1 MYLIAFILIIGSL
14 FSFLFLG
21 NAFDT
26 TVSDNIKKTEE
37 VEKSSNLMLFNGS
50 RTLTKKS
57 DASDLSN
64 VKMSIFSE
72 DTHSVLD
79 KERLDNFQK
88 AIEVLVINEGNYNPT
103 CKEIA
108 ETKLITESDCNLI
121 KEKEYKAIKFV
132 NNQIA
137 TTNKNLLNIFE
148 NKNSS
153 HLKFNDN
160 DVFFIKNYNKEVME
174 SDRESFKRNLEFTT
188 KLQESFKF
196 FDNEQELREYGKVLL
211 KNYNERN
218 NIDIFTIY
226 RLDLILHEIENREY
240 EKRIKDAIT
249 NKISEDEILKL
260 KEINKNRVSINPS
273 DYFYNE
279 SNFFET
285 RLVNIQSQFK

>member
-1 MYLIAFILIIGSL
+1 MYLISFILIIGSL

-57 DASDLSN
+57 DVSDLSN

-132 NNQIA
+132 NNQIV

-160 DVFFIKNYNKEVME
+160 DVFFIKNYNKEIME
-174 SDRESFKRNLEFTT
+174 SDRESFKKNLEFTT

-211 KNYNERN
+211 KNYNEKN

-226 RLDLILHEIENREY
+226 RLDLILNEIENREY

-249 NKISEDEILKL
+249 NKVSEDEILKL

-273 DYFYNE
+273 DYFHNE